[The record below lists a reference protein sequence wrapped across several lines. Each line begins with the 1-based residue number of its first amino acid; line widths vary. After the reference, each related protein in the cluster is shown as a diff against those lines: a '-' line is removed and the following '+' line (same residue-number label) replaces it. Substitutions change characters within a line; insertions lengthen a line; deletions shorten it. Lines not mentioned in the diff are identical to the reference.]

1 VGVRGGRDARAALT
15 VLAILAVVVGA
26 PLLYLGWREL
36 DGERPGVARVA
47 LQADR
52 LLVPGYVLAGVGVFG
67 LGALFLYGSGARRV
81 ARWCVGGVL
90 LVAAADLAEDL
101 APLGGST
108 GAAAPPAAEVPPRW
122 RC

>member
-1 VGVRGGRDARAALT
+1 MGVRAARDARAALT
-15 VLAILAVVVGA
+15 VLALLAVVVGA

-36 DGERPGVARVA
+36 GGERPGLDRVA
-47 LQADR
+47 VQADR

-90 LVAAADLAEDL
+90 LVAAADVAENLARS
-101 APLGGST
+101 AG
-108 GAAAPPAAEVPPRW
+108 
-122 RC
+122 